1 MKVAFLFPGQGAQQP
16 GMLNGLT
23 NHAAVMETFRQARQI
38 IGQDPQIWDRDL
50 ASLRTNLIQMYIFIA
65 GVAVSRL
72 LEDRGAVP
80 DAVAGLS
87 LGCFTAAVV
96 SGALEFEQA
105 LRIVRLRGELMQEA
119 YPAGYGISA
128 IVGLTEHQLSLIVE
142 QSSTPEAPVYVTNV
156 NAPQQVLIA
165 GSDVGM
171 ELVSRRALAVGAQK
185 AERLQINVPS
195 HCALLRTISER
206 LASTLAKVQF
216 SAPKIPYISNRRG
229 RLLRDASSIRDD
241 LWTSLQYPVR
251 WHDATTV
258 LFELGV
264 RLFVELP
271 PGQTL
276 TDLATA
282 SFPDARAIAVENNR
296 LDSVIKLI
304 KREKSADRIS

>member
-1 MKVAFLFPGQGAQQP
+1 MKVAFLFPGQGAQHP
-16 GMLNGLT
+16 GMLDGLT
-23 NHAAVMETFRQARQI
+23 NHAAVTETFRQARQI
-38 IGQDPQIWDRDL
+38 IGQDPQVWDRDL
-50 ASLRTNLIQMYIFIA
+50 ASVGTSVIQVYIFVA

-128 IVGLTEHQLSLIVE
+128 IVGLTERQLSLIVD

-156 NAPQQVLIA
+156 NAPHQVLIA
-165 GSDVGM
+165 GSDAGM
-171 ELVSRRALAVGAQK
+171 ELVSQRSLQAGAQK

-195 HCALLRTISER
+195 HCALLRAISER
-206 LASTLAKVQF
+206 LASALAKVQI
-216 SAPKIPYISNRRG
+216 SAPKVPYISNRRG
-229 RLLRDASSIRDD
+229 RPLRDASSIRDD

-251 WHDATTV
+251 WHEATTV

-296 LDSVIKLI
+296 LDSIIKLI
-304 KREKSADRIS
+304 KREKSAA

>member
-1 MKVAFLFPGQGAQQP
+1 
-16 GMLNGLT
+16 MLNGLT
-23 NHAAVMETFRQARQI
+23 NHAAVTETFRQARQI
-38 IGQDPQIWDRDL
+38 IGQDPQVWDCDL
-50 ASLRTNLIQMYIFIA
+50 ASVGTSVIQVYIFIA
-65 GVAVSRL
+65 GVAVSRV

-128 IVGLTEHQLSLIVE
+128 IVGLTERQLSVIVD

-165 GSDVGM
+165 GSDAGM
-171 ELVSRRALAVGAQK
+171 ELVSQRSLQAGAQK

-206 LASTLAKVQF
+206 LASALAKVRI
-216 SAPKIPYISNRRG
+216 SAPKVPYISNRRG
-229 RLLRDASSIRDD
+229 RPLRDASSIRED

-251 WHDATTV
+251 WHDATSV

-296 LDSVIKLI
+296 LDSIIKLI
-304 KREKSADRIS
+304 KREKSAA